1 MSIDYLLDLFKEKI
15 EKNNKEELKILK
27 INPEGYIITKIP
39 VMAKTARPATEMFGI
54 ISRNK
59 MTDKY

>member
-1 MSIDYLLDLFKEKI
+1 MDLFTEKI
-15 EKNNKEELKILK
+15 KKNNKEELEILK
-27 INPEGYIITKIP
+27 INPESYIITKIP

-54 ISRNK
+54 VSRNK